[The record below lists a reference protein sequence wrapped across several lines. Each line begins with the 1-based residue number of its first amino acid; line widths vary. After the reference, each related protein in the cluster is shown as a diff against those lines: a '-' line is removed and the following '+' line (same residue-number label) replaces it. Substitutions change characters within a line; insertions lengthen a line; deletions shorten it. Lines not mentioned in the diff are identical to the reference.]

1 MQTSHASR
9 TVAAAGA
16 VRAASRQVWLAGLG
30 AVVVSREWAGKEAG
44 RMFDRM
50 VREGT
55 VVESRALRFVGN
67 RVEGSVVRANA
78 ILGRARSTLRT
89 AVKDYAGTALT
100 LVRETLPR
108 IPVPAIARPA
118 TSRTARS
125 PRGKAAKGARAVKRA
140 RVVKRAKGAAKR
152 A

>member
-1 MQTSHASR
+1 
-9 TVAAAGA
+9 

-44 RMFDRM
+44 RVLGRM

-55 VVESRALRFVGN
+55 VVESRVLRFVGN
-67 RVEGSVVRANA
+67 RVEGSVGRANA
-78 ILGRARSTLRT
+78 IIGRARSTLRT
-89 AVKDYAGTALT
+89 AVKDYADTALT

-108 IPVPAIARPA
+108 IPVPAPLRLAKP
-118 TSRTARS
+118 SRNAGT
-125 PRGKAAKGARAVKRA
+125 PRRKAAKGARAAKRTRSVKRT
-140 RVVKRAKGAAKR
+140 KGAAKR